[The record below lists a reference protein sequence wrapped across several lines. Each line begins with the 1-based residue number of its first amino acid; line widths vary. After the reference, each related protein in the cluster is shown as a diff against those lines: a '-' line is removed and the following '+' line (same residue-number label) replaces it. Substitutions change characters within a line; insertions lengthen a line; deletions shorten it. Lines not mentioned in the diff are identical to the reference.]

1 MQLFADLGAG
11 RSSSGDVAVSV
22 GPARS
27 AICSFL
33 QILEQFGL
41 FSSRSG
47 QTVNCARGIA
57 AHLKL
62 SSGAQERSIFSII
75 DLWGSK
81 GITLLQTCSKT
92 DGFCWSGT
100 CVGFGFLAK
109 LYSYSVA
116 NVFKKC
122 WLLVVSQM
130 L

>member
-47 QTVNCARGIA
+47 QTVNCAEGIA

-62 SSGAQERSIFSII
+62 SGWHEERSIFSII
-75 DLWGSK
+75 DLWGPK
-81 GITLLQTCSKT
+81 GIIIYYLLLKT
-92 DGFCWSGT
+92 
-100 CVGFGFLAK
+100 
-109 LYSYSVA
+109 
-116 NVFKKC
+116 
-122 WLLVVSQM
+122 
-130 L
+130 